1 VNRKYLD
8 EHISKGLWALL
19 EIPLDRCSD
28 VSLYKQISYHLKR
41 MIESGTLQVGMRLPG
56 SRFLART
63 LGVSRNTVVLA
74 YDLLEDDGYIEQ
86 RGRKGAFV
94 TFRRKVLLDLPKP
107 EGPMWDLASGTPS
120 MDLIP
125 WKELGSISR
134 EIIYAK
140 GSLSLTPPPLAGLP
154 ELRKA
159 LVRHAAS
166 RGIPARWEDVVV
178 TTGGK
183 QGLFLSLMS
192 LAEIGVQKIWVEE
205 LTYPDIF
212 PMINKLKLQVE
223 TVPMAPADMLERCN
237 ILKEKD
243 ALYLIPSFH
252 NPTGRTMDYET
263 RKEVLALAKKKGFWI
278 IEDDA
283 YGELRYSAQSVPAMK
298 AMENAEKVIYL
309 GSFSQL
315 LFPGLR
321 NGYALVPN
329 QLKEEFREALACSAG
344 TVSSLVQYLVSA
356 FLSEGLLENCLER
369 ARKEISKRMDCLISS
384 IEKLLPHALAEK
396 PLGGIYLWVTLPG
409 LSDES
414 LHALALSE
422 DISVVPGKEF
432 TKDKRETFSVR
443 LSVSSLGINDLK
455 QAVERLAKAWG
466 DKQ

>member
-1 VNRKYLD
+1 
-8 EHISKGLWALL
+8 
-19 EIPLDRCSD
+19 
-28 VSLYKQISYHLKR
+28 
-41 MIESGTLQVGMRLPG
+41 
-56 SRFLART
+56 
-63 LGVSRNTVVLA
+63 
-74 YDLLEDDGYIEQ
+74 
-86 RGRKGAFV
+86 
-94 TFRRKVLLDLPKP
+94 
-107 EGPMWDLASGTPS
+107 
-120 MDLIP
+120 
-125 WKELGSISR
+125 
-134 EIIYAK
+134 
-140 GSLSLTPPPLAGLP
+140 
-154 ELRKA
+154 
-159 LVRHAAS
+159 
-166 RGIPARWEDVVV
+166 
-178 TTGGK
+178 
-183 QGLFLSLMS
+183 MS